1 MQPHDLFFTYVY
13 VHTQNKKKKK
23 EILETGLTVTTPSPG
38 SVFLALNS
46 LAVEGVGWKE
56 EHRDSALGCTEKEH
70 GTVAYAIPFVILL
83 YKNVRCKRA

>member
-1 MQPHDLFFTYVY
+1 MIYFLHMYMYT
-13 VHTQNKKKKK
+13 HKTKKKK